1 MKVFVEGAK
10 NGELQLQLL
19 VVLGGPYEEYYGCH
33 VNKHWTRSCSTIV
46 LKSQIEKIAVIK

>member
-1 MKVFVEGAK
+1 MKVFVKGGK

-33 VNKHWTRSCSTIV
+33 VNKH
-46 LKSQIEKIAVIK
+46 